1 MPLTICFDAGHGNWN
16 KNPGQYDPGFVFTQ
30 GKDRFEEAAI
40 AMIYVNKIRDILKA
54 AGHTVIRT
62 RRDAIDPAPVSRRDD
77 IARAYKCDRMVS
89 IHCNAANTRAT
100 GTEVFYRGA
109 DDRPIAAKLSAL
121 VANAFGIKDRG
132 AKTEKQ
138 SQHKSL
144 AVLEFDKCWLIEL
157 AFLDNPTDRA
167 ALLDPGR
174 MSAACHA
181 IAKVITSVPD

>member
-1 MPLTICFDAGHGNWN
+1 MPLTICLDPGHGNWN
-16 KNPGQYDPGFVFTQ
+16 RKTGQYDPGYVVTV

-77 IARAYKCDRMVS
+77 IARAYKCQRMVS
-89 IHCNAANTRAT
+89 IHCNMFNGKAT
-100 GTEVFYRGA
+100 GTEVFFRGE
-109 DDRPIAAKLSAL
+109 DDRVIASRLSAL
-121 VANAFGIKDRG
+121 VSNAFGIKDRG
-132 AKTEKQ
+132 AKTEKE

-144 AVLEFDKCWLIEL
+144 AIMEFDKCWLIEL
-157 AFLDNPTDRA
+157 GFLDNPTDRA

-181 IAKVITSVPD
+181 IAKVITSP

>member
-1 MPLTICFDAGHGNWN
+1 MPLTICLDPGHGPDNI
-16 KNPGQYDPGFVFTQ
+16 KRGQYDPGYVVTV
-30 GKDRFEEAAI
+30 GKDKIEEATI

-77 IARAYKCDRMVS
+77 IARAYKCQRMVS
-89 IHCNAANTRAT
+89 IHCNMFNGSAT
-100 GTEVFYRGA
+100 GTEVFFRGE
-109 DDRPIAAKLSAL
+109 DDRPRAEKLSAL

-144 AVLEFDKCWLIEL
+144 AIMEFDKCWLIEL
-157 AFLDNPTDRA
+157 GFLDNPTDRA
-167 ALLDPGR
+167 AFLDPGR

-181 IAKVITSVPD
+181 IAKVITAP